1 MSELFANKKKSL
13 IIVLGG
19 GIQQTRCIKRCQKLG
34 FLVCCFD
41 INENCE
47 GKKAADLFFK
57 LSIKNYNEI
66 MLIVSEFENVVAILA
81 PATEIGNLT
90 ACLIANKLGLPY
102 NCEEVVKTTSN
113 KLLMREKLDSLN
125 LDNPKYFSINI
136 KIKVS
141 YLCTSRK
148 MH

>member
-1 MSELFANKKKSL
+1 MSEF
-13 IIVLGG
+13 IVLGG
-19 GIQQTRCIKRCQKLG
+19 GIQQTRCIKRSKKLG

-57 LSIKNYNEI
+57 LSIKNYNDI
-66 MLIVSEFENVVAILA
+66 MLIVAEFENVVAILA

-90 ACLIANKLGLPY
+90 ACLIATKLGLPY

-125 LDNPKYFSINI
+125 LDNTFRF
-136 KIKVS
+136 
-141 YLCTSRK
+141 TSS
-148 MH
+148 